1 MSDTVKSWVE
11 ERQAIHAAATDG
23 PWYKTPNDRI
33 LSESVHWP
41 EGDDYDVAGGFGR
54 DGAVVEAIHD
64 FDGNAIVDAH
74 SMFPRALD
82 ALNAVLE
89 LHVKETGGT
98 PDGGVADVCSCGV
111 SYWPCPTV
119 QAIEGA
125 INGERG

>member
-1 MSDTVKSWVE
+1 MTDTVKSWIE
-11 ERQAIHAAATDG
+11 ERRAIRSYTTEAWEHDRHEDG
-23 PWYKTPNDRI
+23 GNFW
-33 LSESVHWP
+33 
-41 EGDDYDVAGGFGR
+41 AGGGR
-54 DGAVVEAIHD
+54 SD
-64 FDGNAIVDAH
+64 FHLTVDDAAFCVDAH
-74 SMFPRALD
+74 RNFPSALD

-125 INGERG
+125 IND